1 MSQIFKFM
9 YFTKAQKSRE
19 RDRER
24 NNIFSSDK
32 KFHQLHICGYFKV
45 KSIFVAEAPL
55 TCATDDTV

>member
-1 MSQIFKFM
+1 M